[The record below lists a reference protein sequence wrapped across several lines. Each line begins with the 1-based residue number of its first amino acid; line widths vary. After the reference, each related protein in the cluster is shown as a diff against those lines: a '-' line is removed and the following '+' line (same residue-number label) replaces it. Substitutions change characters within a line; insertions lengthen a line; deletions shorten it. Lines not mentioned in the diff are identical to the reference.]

1 MLRKHAWLVMLSL
14 LTAIPCAALAIPP
27 EALVA
32 PAVATGAVATSA
44 VPASAVPASAVGA
57 SPAVLPPTSG
67 SRIAAARD
75 AVMPYVVSILTVS
88 QSFSQGE
95 PTLSLSS
102 GSGTVI
108 TPQGDIVTNAH
119 VVEKGKAFRVV
130 FADGRELPAKLVGED
145 TLSDLAVLHAE
156 PAKPEVFKHAEF
168 ATTNDLQAGDTVLA
182 MGAPWGLSNSMSA
195 GVVNNPRRLLVS
207 LFDDEADYEDTL
219 GPDLPTGRY
228 YAWIQHDA
236 AIAPGNSGGPLVDMN
251 GRIVGVNARG
261 MVLGGDLAFAI
272 PGPDAKR
279 VVDALIQLH
288 HVPRAYLGFRLRSLK
303 GTDHANGVLLNAV
316 DRDSPAE
323 HAGLRAGDLLLT
335 LDGRSVNAP
344 QPIDVP
350 GLQRDIAELPIG
362 KALALGIERDGKR
375 LDVKLVTAP
384 YPRDATD
391 EIGYAPFGISLREL
405 TAAMARRRG
414 LEFNDG
420 LMLTSLRP
428 GGPAATARPALAAG
442 DVLRTIDGKPVIT
455 AHDLKP
461 WLDKPAKIEPLLI
474 GFERDGEDLLTTL
487 RPTYGDRS
495 RTPLPELPQ
504 AWAGV
509 EVQPVT
515 SSLAPAFGEAAQG
528 YRISRI
534 YPGSPLGTAG
544 AKVGDIVTAIAD
556 QPLKPSSDNST
567 DQFDQAVR
575 ELEVGQ
581 PAKFA
586 ILHGTAPSVLTIKPT
601 ASPLEE
607 TGLKVLQV
615 SKLGIQARE
624 LSFYDRVERHLPAD
638 QKGVYVSTVE
648 SGGPGGLAHL
658 RGGDIVL
665 SLDGHAT
672 PDLDAFSAAL
682 TQALQS
688 HTPAIPILVVRGAE
702 VSLLFLDRSWLQDK
716 LP

>member
-1 MLRKHAWLVMLSL
+1 LA
-14 LTAIPCAALAIPP
+14 AIPCVALATPP
-27 EALVA
+27 EAMTAL
-32 PAVATGAVATSA
+32 
-44 VPASAVPASAVGA
+44 PASARADGA
-57 SPAVLPPTSG
+57 SPAALPEAAG

-75 AVMPYVVSILTVS
+75 AVLPYVVSILTVS
-88 QSFSQGE
+88 QSFQQGE
-95 PTLSLSS
+95 PTLSVSS

-108 TPQGDIVTNAH
+108 TPEGYIVTNAH

-130 FADGRELPAKLVGED
+130 FANGREIPAKLIGED
-145 TLSDLAVLHAE
+145 TLSDLAVLQAE
-156 PAKPEVFKHAEF
+156 PSKPEVFKHAEF
-168 ATTNDLQAGDTVLA
+168 ATSNDLQAGDTVLA

-236 AIAPGNSGGPLVDMN
+236 AIAPGNSGGPLVDMQ

-261 MVLGGDLAFAI
+261 MVFGGDLAFAI
-272 PGPDAKR
+272 PAPDAKR
-279 VVDALIQLH
+279 VVDALIRFH
-288 HVPRAYLGFRLRSLK
+288 RVPRAYLGFRLRSLK
-303 GTDHANGVLLNAV
+303 GTDHASGVLLNAV

-335 LDGRSVNAP
+335 LDGRAVNAP
-344 QPIDVP
+344 QPVDVP
-350 GLQRDIAELPIG
+350 DLQRDIAELQIG
-362 KALALGIERDGKR
+362 KSVALGVERDGKH
-375 LDVKLVTAP
+375 LDVKLTTTP
-384 YPRDATD
+384 YPRDSGE
-391 EIGYAPFGISLREL
+391 EIAYTPFGVSLREL

-414 LEFNDG
+414 LDFNDG
-420 LMLTSLRP
+420 LILTSLRP
-428 GGPAATARPALAAG
+428 GGPAATARPALSSG
-442 DVLRTIDGKPVIT
+442 DVLRSIDGKPVRT
-455 AHDLKP
+455 VHDLKA
-461 WLDKPAKIEPLLI
+461 WLEKPAKIEPLLI

-515 SSLAPAFGEAAQG
+515 SSLQSAFKETAQG

-534 YPGSPLGTAG
+534 YPGSPLGAAG

-556 QPLKPSSDNST
+556 HPLKPTSDNST
-567 DQFDQAVR
+567 DPFDQAVR
-575 ELEVGQ
+575 ELEVGR

-586 ILHGTAPSVLTIKPT
+586 IVHGGSASVLTVKPT
-601 ASPLEE
+601 ASPVEE

-615 SKLGIQARE
+615 SKLRIQTRE
-624 LSFYDRVERHLPAD
+624 LSFYDRVARHLPPD
-638 QKGVYVSTVE
+638 QKGVYVATVE
-648 SGGPGGLAHL
+648 GGGPGGLAHIK
-658 RGGDIVL
+658 GGDIVL

-682 TQALQS
+682 AQALQS

-702 VSLLFLDRSWLQDK
+702 VRLLFLDRSWLQDK